1 MKDLLKNFR
10 AFVGDDLIYQII
22 ISVIIIIVSYGLAR
36 LISYIGKMLIRPIV
50 KKTETQFDDKILE
63 VVRKGLSRLLFVGG
77 IYFALSMFRQGFGL
91 VSNYSK
97 RKLIEEYPYLYQ
109 IADYLEIAL
118 YLILAITVL
127 ITIFQVISLAFD
139 WYAESIKAEE
149 NNNLY
154 GSIFPLFRKLSK
166 LLITALA
173 VVIILAKLGVDISA
187 FVVSLGVGSLA
198 VALAAQ
204 ETLSNMISGLIIM
217 ADRPFRI
224 GDRIRIG
231 TEINGDVIEIGI
243 RSTKVLDFDRNILV
257 IPNNDIVKS
266 RIVNFTYPDPY
277 TRVLVE
283 FGVVYGTDVNSLRST
298 ILELIKDEPHIAT
311 EPKPEVVFLRFE
323 DSSIL
328 MRLDVKT
335 PDYRH
340 AFDLGCNLREKI
352 YNELNERGF
361 SFAFPTRTVYIKK
374 EPE

>member
-1 MKDLLKNFR
+1 MKEMLKNFR

-22 ISVIIIIVSYGLAR
+22 ISLAIIIVSYGLAR

-50 KKTETQFDDKILE
+50 RKTETQFDDKILE
-63 VVRKGLSRLLFVGG
+63 VARKGISRLLFVGG

-118 YLILAITVL
+118 YIIIAITIL
-127 ITIFQVISLAFD
+127 ITIFQIISLAFD
-139 WYAESIKAEE
+139 WYGETEKAKE
-149 NNNLY
+149 NANLY
-154 GSIFPLFRKLSK
+154 GSIFPLMRKLSK
-166 LLITALA
+166 LLITAVA
-173 VVIILAKLGVDISA
+173 IVIVLAKLGIDISA

-231 TEINGDVIEIGI
+231 TEINGDVVEIGI

-266 RIVNFTYPDPY
+266 RIINFTYPDPL
-277 TRVLVE
+277 TRVLVD
-283 FGVVYGTDVNSLRST
+283 FGVVYGTDLNSLRAA
-298 ILELIKDEPHIAT
+298 ILDLIKDEELIVT
-311 EPKPEVVFLRFE
+311 EPAPTVIFLKFE
-323 DSSIL
+323 ESSLLI
-328 MRLDVKT
+328 RLDVKT

-340 AFDLGCNLREKI
+340 AFELGCRLREKI
-352 YNELNERGF
+352 YNELNARGF
-361 SFAFPTRTVYIKK
+361 NFAFPTRTVYIKK
-374 EPE
+374 ESE